1 MKKLIQYLKEK
12 KRALTILFLMTTF
25 YAYAGN
31 ADTTIKL
38 DPKQY
43 DTIKKKIDT
52 VNKSVKVVMDTINSK
67 AKMLTEKCVVCK
79 DAQPKGGDWVLIF
92 LPAFIFLLLFFILLR
107 SLKNFDFK
115 GAMSESEYP
124 KITKENLQYNTG
136 NLDILKSNASLA
148 QILPPTIDVSD
159 TPPAGTP
166 KSPIPSISRYI
177 AFITSILTVVIGL
190 CMSCFFIYN
199 YIRTGCAPDLSNL
212 STVLLALGIGVVP
225 YAFNKVSTAIAKNKS
240 E

>member
-1 MKKLIQYLKEK
+1 MKKLFQYLKK
-12 KRALTILFLMTTF
+12 KKGALTILFLTAAL
-25 YAYAGN
+25 YANAGN

-52 VNKSVKVVMDTINSK
+52 VNNNVKIVLDSVNSK
-67 AKMLTEKCVVCK
+67 AKMLNGKCVSCK
-79 DAQPKGGDWVLIF
+79 DVKPEPGDWVLIF
-92 LPAFIFLLLFFILLR
+92 LPAIIFLLLFFILLG
-107 SLKNFDFK
+107 SLKDFDFK

-124 KITKENLQYNTG
+124 KITKDNPQYN
-136 NLDILKSNASLA
+136 NANFTTLQTNTSLA

-159 TPPAGTP
+159 IPPGGTP

-177 AFITSILTVVIGL
+177 AFITSMLTLVVGL
-190 CMSCFFIYN
+190 CMSCFFIYH
-199 YIRTGCAPDLSNL
+199 YIRTGCAPDLSSL
-212 STVLLALGIGVVP
+212 STVLIALGIGVVP
-225 YAFNKVSTAIAKNKS
+225 YAFNKVSTAISKNKP